1 MKPIKETFTKYK
13 KGILTFFMF
22 FLLAYLIMVGLV
34 FLSSASHR
42 YRLDGD
48 DPMRFKIELYL
59 PNGATEVHWVKDLKI
74 THFGD
79 AVSFANESGEKQT
92 FSGDYKITV
101 ERAPFVE
108 GQGEKK

>member
-1 MKPIKETFTKYK
+1 MKSVKESFAKYK

-34 FLSSASHR
+34 FLNSASHR

-48 DPMRFKIELYL
+48 GPMRFKIELYL
-59 PNGATEVHWVKDLKI
+59 PNGATEIHWVKDLKI

-79 AVSFANESGEKQT
+79 AVSFANESGGKQT

-108 GQGEKK
+108 GQREK